1 MKRKLILM
9 VVLVAAM
16 IGGGTG
22 AVLAGYGPGGGF
34 GGPQP
39 GPGGFEVRMSK
50 VLKLTDVQ
58 QSQIKAIL
66 DAELEQNKTLFDKMH
81 ENRKLLLQA
90 GEATIF
96 YEASVRALAAV
107 QAQLETELTVSR
119 IKVQTQINTILT
131 SDQRELL
138 KNLRPDPDRK
148 PHAPPAGNGE

>member
-1 MKRKLILM
+1 MKRKLVLM

-22 AVLAGYGPGGGF
+22 AVLAGYGPGGCS

-39 GPGGFEVRMSK
+39 GPGGFEGRMAK
-50 VLKLTDVQ
+50 VLKLTDTQ

-66 DAELEQNKTLFDKMH
+66 DAEREQNKTLFDKMH

-90 GEATIF
+90 GEATTF
-96 YEASVRALAAV
+96 DETTVRALAAG
-107 QAQLETELTVSR
+107 QAQLEAELTVSR

-131 SDQRELL
+131 SDQREML

-148 PHAPPAGNGE
+148 PHAPPAGNSE